1 MGGGMCLLMEALK
14 LQLCFNDYH
23 CLSFCFYPSHLRLLP
38 FLLPPSSSLP
48 SSPLPPIL
56 PHLPSL
62 LSCTPPAENI
72 VGGVG
77 KGVYVLMS
85 GLDLERLVLSAG
97 PVGLMQ
103 AAIDVAFPYV
113 HVRQQF
119 GQPVGTFQVRWTV
132 YVRMLTCMSGR
143 YSMRVYLD

>member
-1 MGGGMCLLMEALK
+1 MG
-14 LQLCFNDYH
+14 
-23 CLSFCFYPSHLRLLP
+23 
-38 FLLPPSSSLP
+38 SS
-48 SSPLPPIL
+48 
-56 PHLPSL
+56 
-62 LSCTPPAENI
+62 
-72 VGGVG
+72 G

-119 GQPVGTFQVRWTV
+119 GQPIGTFQVRWTV
-132 YVRMLTCMSGR
+132 YVHTYADVRTVCWHT
-143 YSMRVYLD
+143 

>member
-1 MGGGMCLLMEALK
+1 M
-14 LQLCFNDYH
+14 
-23 CLSFCFYPSHLRLLP
+23 
-38 FLLPPSSSLP
+38 
-48 SSPLPPIL
+48 
-56 PHLPSL
+56 
-62 LSCTPPAENI
+62 
-72 VGGVG
+72 
-77 KGVYVLMS
+77 LMS

-119 GQPVGTFQVRWTV
+119 SQPVGTFQVRWTV
-132 YVRMLTCMSGR
+132 YVRMYPDVRMLTCMSGR